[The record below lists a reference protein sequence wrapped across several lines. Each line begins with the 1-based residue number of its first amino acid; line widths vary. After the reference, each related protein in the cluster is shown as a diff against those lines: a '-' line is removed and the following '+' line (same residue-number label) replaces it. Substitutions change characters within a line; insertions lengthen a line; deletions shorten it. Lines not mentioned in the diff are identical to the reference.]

1 MRKKIRKST
10 WVSLLLLIYTTGMAV
25 YFLPRN
31 TEIGDTEKWIT
42 FGASYVIIGLLWLV
56 LRKKEQMLDKRNKEI
71 EKTYKKEI

>member
-1 MRKKIRKST
+1 MRKKIKKSF
-10 WVSLLLLIYTTGMAV
+10 LLPFILFLYTTGMAI

-42 FGASYVIIGLLWLV
+42 FGASYLIIGLLWWV
-56 LRKKEQMLDKRNKEI
+56 LRKKEQMLEKRNEEI